1 MRRGLRTSL
10 EKGHKKIL
18 VLTRFN
24 LAAVVFFIVQIQIT
38 RHRERRAGGRG
49 FSGARDPQYFLK
61 L

>member
-18 VLTRFN
+18 VLIRFN

-38 RHRERRAGGRG
+38 RHRERGAGGEDSAG
-49 FSGARDPQYFLK
+49 HVTPNIF
-61 L
+61 